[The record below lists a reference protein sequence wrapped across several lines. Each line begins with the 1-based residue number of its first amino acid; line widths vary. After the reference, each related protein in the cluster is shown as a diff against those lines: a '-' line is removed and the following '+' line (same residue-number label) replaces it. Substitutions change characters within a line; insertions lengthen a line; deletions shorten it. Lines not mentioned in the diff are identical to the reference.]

1 MKKQTL
7 TDLPNIG
14 KTIAAKLN
22 AVGIYTEHD
31 LQKKGSEKALQLI
44 STLENSGVC
53 INMLYALEGAIQGIR
68 WHQLSAKRKRELLD
82 FYRLIDPV

>member
-1 MKKQTL
+1 MQLVFT
-7 TDLPNIG
+7 PNM
-14 KTIAAKLN
+14 
-22 AVGIYTEHD
+22 IYK
-31 LQKKGSEKALQLI
+31 KKGSEKALQLI